1 MLASFGGGY
10 GDMIAACVVALQ
22 ADSERAESREK
33 AHERVN
39 EWCCNEGFSRGDTHL
54 MKSGAFVM
62 TCSNSAN
69 DSDWSLSRSASL

>member
-39 EWCCNEGFSRGDTHL
+39 EWCCNEGFSKRRHSLDE
-54 MKSGAFVM
+54 V
-62 TCSNSAN
+62 
-69 DSDWSLSRSASL
+69 WSFRDDVFEFGERQ